1 MSTDGVNASPGD
13 VKNLAAALTKYQR
26 DVATA
31 GKAVKRALNS
41 AHWHDRQKDQF
52 EVRYR
57 DLQKTLDRFMSTEVQ
72 QMVKSLNEL
81 ARRLEDIRAMR
92 M

>member
-1 MSTDGVNASPGD
+1 MSSDGVNASPGD
-13 VKNLAAALTKYQR
+13 VKKLAAALANYQR
-26 DVATA
+26 DVVTA
-31 GKAVKRALNS
+31 GKAVQSALNS
-41 AHWHDRQKDQF
+41 AQWHDRQKDQF

-72 QMVKSLNEL
+72 GMVKSLNEL
-81 ARRLEDIRAMR
+81 ARRLEDIRSMK